1 MTPLPENRAGC
12 TPVTHARQTFLGL
25 RTAGD
30 SVGSWDVPTLPPSPS
45 ICLGVDPGSL
55 ACGWAVV
62 SRFGSRLS
70 LLEAGVIRNP
80 RGEAF
85 DQRIHTIH
93 QALCQVIVRHQPTFM
108 AVESPFVEKNAATA
122 LKLGQVRGG
131 ILLTAALHGL
141 PVGDYNPMQVKKAVS
156 GYGWAVKDQVGRMVQ
171 VLLGLERPLA
181 ADAADA
187 AAVAIGHLL
196 ATRRG

>member
-1 MTPLPENRAGC
+1 MI
-12 TPVTHARQTFLGL
+12 Q
-25 RTAGD
+25 
-30 SVGSWDVPTLPPSPS
+30 PPAPS
-45 ICLGVDPGSL
+45 RCLGVDPGSL

-62 SRFGSRLS
+62 ERTGSRLA

-80 RGEAF
+80 RGETF
-85 DQRIHTIH
+85 DQRSLLIHTRLGEAIAAH
-93 QALCQVIVRHQPTFM
+93 RPDFM

-122 LKLGQVRGG
+122 LKLGQIRGG
-131 ILLTAALHGL
+131 VLLTAALHGL

-156 GYGWAVKDQVGRMVQ
+156 GYGWAAKEQVGKMVMT
-171 VLLGLERPLA
+171 LLNLAEPLP

>member
-1 MTPLPENRAGC
+1 M
-12 TPVTHARQTFLGL
+12 PV
-25 RTAGD
+25 
-30 SVGSWDVPTLPPSPS
+30 VPAPP
-45 ICLGVDPGSL
+45 IVCLGVDPGSL
-55 ACGWAVV
+55 ACGWAMV
-62 SRFGSRLS
+62 SRFGSRMS

-80 RGEAF
+80 RGETF
-85 DQRIHTIH
+85 DQRILRIH
-93 QALCQVIVRHQPTFM
+93 EGLSAAIARHKPVFM

-131 ILLTAALHGL
+131 ILLTGALHGL

-156 GYGWAVKDQVGRMVQ
+156 GYGWAVKEQVGRMVMM
-171 VLLGLERPLA
+171 LLNLDKPLA

-196 ATRRG
+196 ATRNG

>member
-1 MTPLPENRAGC
+1 MNNRCIVGTVALP
-12 TPVTHARQTFLGL
+12 
-25 RTAGD
+25 
-30 SVGSWDVPTLPPSPS
+30 SS

-55 ACGWAVV
+55 ACGYAVV
-62 SRFGSRLS
+62 ARTGSRLE
-70 LLEAGVIRNP
+70 LLEAGVIRSP
-80 RGEAF
+80 RGQEF
-85 DQRIHTIH
+85 DQRIKGIH
-93 QALCQVIVRHQPTFM
+93 ERLSLVIARHGPAFC

-122 LKLGQVRGG
+122 LKLGQIRGG

-156 GYGWAVKDQVGRMVQ
+156 GYGWAAKEQVGKMVM
-171 VLLGLERPLA
+171 VLLSLKEPLP

-196 ATRRG
+196 ATRRP

>member
-1 MTPLPENRAGC
+1 MPPTPA
-12 TPVTHARQTFLGL
+12 
-25 RTAGD
+25 
-30 SVGSWDVPTLPPSPS
+30 PS

-62 SRFGSRLS
+62 TRTGSRME
-70 LLEAGVIRNP
+70 LLEAGVIRSK
-80 RGEAF
+80 RGADF
-85 DQRIHTIH
+85 DQRVLGIH
-93 QALCQVIVRHQPTFM
+93 LKLSEVIARYAPQFM

-122 LKLGQVRGG
+122 IKLGQIRGG
-131 ILLTAALHGL
+131 ILLTAGLHGL

-156 GYGWAVKDQVGRMVQ
+156 GYGWADKTQVGKMVM
-171 VLLGLERPLA
+171 VILNLKTALP

-196 ATRRG
+196 TTRRTV

>member
-1 MTPLPENRAGC
+1 MAAPA
-12 TPVTHARQTFLGL
+12 
-25 RTAGD
+25 
-30 SVGSWDVPTLPPSPS
+30 PS

-55 ACGWAVV
+55 ACGYAVV
-62 SRFGSRLS
+62 MRSGSRLD
-70 LLEAGVIRNP
+70 LLEAGVIRSP
-80 RGEAF
+80 RGQDF
-85 DQRIHTIH
+85 DQRIKGIH
-93 QALCQVIVRHQPTFM
+93 VRLSEVIAHHGPGFM

-122 LKLGQVRGG
+122 LKLGQIRGG

-156 GYGWAVKDQVGRMVQ
+156 GYGWAAKEQVGKMVM
-171 VLLGLERPLA
+171 VLLNLKDPLP

>member
-1 MTPLPENRAGC
+1 M
-12 TPVTHARQTFLGL
+12 
-25 RTAGD
+25 
-30 SVGSWDVPTLPPSPS
+30 LPPRPLV
-45 ICLGVDPGSL
+45 CLGVDPGSL

-70 LLEAGVIRNP
+70 LVEAGVIRNP

-85 DQRIHTIH
+85 DQRIHRIH
-93 QALCQVIVRHQPTFM
+93 VALSEAIQKHQPTFM

-131 ILLTAALHGL
+131 ILLTAAIHHL

-156 GYGWAVKDQVGRMVQ
+156 GYGWAVKEQVGRMVQ
-171 VLLGLERPLA
+171 MLLSLDKPLPT
-181 ADAADA
+181 DAADA

-196 ATRRG
+196 ATRNS